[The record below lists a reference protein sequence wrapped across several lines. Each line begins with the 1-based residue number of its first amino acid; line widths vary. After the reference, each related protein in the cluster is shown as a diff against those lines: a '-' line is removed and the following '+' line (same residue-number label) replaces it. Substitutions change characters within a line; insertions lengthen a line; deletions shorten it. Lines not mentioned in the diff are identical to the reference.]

1 MLENRVVARQNR
13 FCSYGRQVQQPV
25 TFFDLCCAANQLAY
39 TSQAEKKRFLAIWTI
54 KRLGDSAMNKM
65 HRAGLALVLA
75 ACAMPAL
82 AQESEQEM
90 RPYVSGGYTYTYQ
103 DNDRNSDNGNGRS
116 EEHTSELQ
124 SLMRISYA
132 VFCLKKKKQ

>member
-1 MLENRVVARQNR
+1 MVENRVVARQNS

-65 HRAGLALVLA
+65 HSAGLALVLV
-75 ACAMPAL
+75 ACAMPAT

-90 RPYVSGGYTYTYQ
+90 RPYVSGGYTLTYQ
-103 DNDRNSDNGNGRS
+103 DKDSNTIKGKDRLFGGGG
-116 EEHTSELQ
+116 
-124 SLMRISYA
+124 
-132 VFCLKKKKQ
+132 

>member
-1 MLENRVVARQNR
+1 MRISDWSSDVCSSDLHRLGKKQGVGKQKFGHGGLWVGSMLENRVVARQNR

-90 RPYVSGGYTYTYQ
+90 RPYV
-103 DNDRNSDNGNGRS
+103 DRKS
-116 EEHTSELQ
+116 
-124 SLMRISYA
+124 
-132 VFCLKKKKQ
+132 

>member
-82 AQESEQEM
+82 AQESAQEM
-90 RPYVSGGYTYTYQ
+90 RPY
-103 DNDRNSDNGNGRS
+103 RS
-116 EEHTSELQ
+116 EERRGGKAWGSRCSARWSPYDE
-124 SLMRISYA
+124 
-132 VFCLKKKKQ
+132 KKK